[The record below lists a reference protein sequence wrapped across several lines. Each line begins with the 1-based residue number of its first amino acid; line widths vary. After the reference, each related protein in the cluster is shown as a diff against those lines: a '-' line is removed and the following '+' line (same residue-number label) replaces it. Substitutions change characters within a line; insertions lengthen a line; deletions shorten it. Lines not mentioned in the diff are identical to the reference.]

1 MPCCTAILICATSL
15 AEVLTITI
23 ATAAAMYR
31 RTAATDFCQK
41 QKSPR
46 NRGLFSILRKLGFFD
61 HPFAKELVLTIQT
74 ISQTA

>member
-1 MPCCTAILICATSL
+1 MFCTAILICATSL

-41 QKSPR
+41 QKAR
-46 NRGLFSILRKLGFFD
+46 ETAGFF
-61 HPFAKELVLTIQT
+61 L
-74 ISQTA
+74 S